1 MRRSR
6 ALQRQTT
13 TTFSFCS
20 GAPMNA
26 PHSTLCQV
34 IKWPRRFAKT
44 ITGGWQPRGVRAD
57 NTKIIPSANFETL
70 LVRTW
75 SVGTCSGLNSPNP
88 SPRLT
93 VLRRVNLVPRRFH
106 WVDLHDRLFL
116 RSSEFAWLLHS
127 AAPAPG
133 CSARSQ
139 LRLRSRYASF
149 LTALSSPNGTEDRTE
164 AQKVAL
170 TARDVP
176 EPTG

>member
-26 PHSTLCQV
+26 PHSTLFQV
-34 IKWPRRFAKT
+34 TKWPRRFAKT

-75 SVGTCSGLNSPNP
+75 SVGTYSGLNSPNP
-88 SPRLT
+88 PPRLT
-93 VLRRVNLVPRRFH
+93 VLRRVNPASNCASENSVTTSSVVCRALMVKVLLTVWCCLPRGQCA
-106 WVDLHDRLFL
+106 
-116 RSSEFAWLLHS
+116 AWLPS
-127 AAPAPG
+127 G
-133 CSARSQ
+133 DWC
-139 LRLRSRYASF
+139 RLID
-149 LTALSSPNGTEDRTE
+149 LL
-164 AQKVAL
+164 VH
-170 TARDVP
+170 
-176 EPTG
+176 